1 MRGIG
6 RMVGLVAAAALVAC
20 GGDELD
26 TRTFEL
32 QYMDIGE
39 AQQLISPYVYA
50 QREGAPGTF
59 AAGGSAITV
68 RETPENLERIGIMLE
83 RLDRPRPLVTLHFQ
97 IIRADGARALD
108 PAIAEVEREL
118 RRLFRF
124 EGYELVA
131 ETRVGVR
138 ENATV
143 RQLARGGGEEY
154 LIEGGV
160 GEVRYG
166 EEGVALTLEVRLSTE
181 EVGAALMTQITIPV
195 DHTVVLG
202 TAETESAGAL
212 ILVVR
217 AEVAGGEAP
226 SPATPAA
233 APADTASIP
242 G

>member
-1 MRGIG
+1 MK
-6 RMVGLVAAAALVAC
+6 RMLRRATMVAAATGLVAC

-32 QYMDIGE
+32 RHMETGE
-39 AQQLISPYVYA
+39 AQRLISPYVYA
-50 QREGAPGTF
+50 EREGAPGTF
-59 AAGGSAITV
+59 SAAGSAITV
-68 RETPENLERIGIMLE
+68 RETPENLERIGSMLE

-97 IIRADGARALD
+97 IIRADGARGSD

-138 ENATV
+138 ENAAV
-143 RQLARGGGEEY
+143 RQVARGGGEEY

-160 GEVRYG
+160 LDVRYG
-166 EEGVALTLEVRLSTE
+166 EEGVALTVEVQLSTE
-181 EVGAALMTQITIPV
+181 EVQRALMTQITVPV
-195 DHTVVLG
+195 GHAVVLG
-202 TAETESAGAL
+202 TAETEAAGAL

-217 AEVAGGEAP
+217 AEVAGGE
-226 SPATPAA
+226 SPPAA
-233 APADTASIP
+233 AAADTAASR